1 MLRSVGKQVQDA
13 WKQRTSLS
21 PGARNSLLFLH
32 SNFDQSRY
40 TELHKRSKLFSDLE
54 LGSTCS
60 T

>member
-1 MLRSVGKQVQDA
+1 MLE
-13 WKQRTSLS
+13 KQRTSLY

>member
-13 WKQRTSLS
+13 
-21 PGARNSLLFLH
+21 GARNSLLFLH